1 VLWVG
6 GFLLLLLSAHDPLR
20 AEDAQAL
27 LGQGL
32 AHLEHARY
40 EEAIEVLERAARL
53 DPNLTLARYDLGIC
67 YFAEG
72 RFEAA
77 QHAFQAAQRLNPHH
91 RFTAYYLARLD
102 LLTGNL
108 DAAIRGFRSL
118 AGGEPVADEFY
129 YLGSAYFRKGEL
141 EPAIRSLQKAV
152 DLKPADSRSYFL
164 LARVY
169 QKAGREIEAKRQFVL
184 SEQVRSADQQK
195 ARDVIA
201 CNVALD
207 SQNHDTGLARCREL
221 LDGSDSTKLVSLGM
235 AMAQRQ
241 LYAPAIEP
249 FKKAATLDP
258 DNFEPHYNLGLT
270 YFHLKNYAAAR
281 GPLQTAVGLRPEYFD
296 AVALLASTLF
306 ALGDDENALP
316 HLRHAHRLNPAD
328 EKIKSLL
335 VQELTV
341 TARHFENTG
350 DRPQAAA
357 LLEEARSLQTEAARN

>member
-1 VLWVG
+1 VLLAG
-6 GFLLLLLSAHDPLR
+6 GLVLLLLSACSPLR

-40 EEAIEVLERAARL
+40 DEAIEVLERATRL
-53 DPNLTLARYDLGIC
+53 DPTLTLAHYDLGVC

-77 QHAFQAAQRLNPHH
+77 QHAFEDAQHLNPHH

-102 LLTGNL
+102 LLSGNL

-141 EPAIRSLQKAV
+141 QPAIRSLQEAV
-152 DLKPADSRSYFL
+152 ALKPADSRPYFL

-169 QKAGREIEAKRQFVL
+169 QKAGREAEAKQQFAL
-184 SEQVRSADQQK
+184 SEQVRNADQQK
-195 ARDVIA
+195 ARDMVA

-207 SQNHDTGLARCREL
+207 SQNRDLALARCREL
-221 LDGSDSTKLVSLGM
+221 LDGSDTIKLVSLGM
-235 AMAQRQ
+235 ALAQRQ
-241 LYAPAIEP
+241 LYTDSIEP
-249 FKKAATLDP
+249 FRKAATLDP

-270 YFHLKNYAAAR
+270 YFHLKDYSAAR
-281 GPLQTAVGLRPEYFD
+281 GPLETAVGLRPEYFD

-306 ALGDDENALP
+306 ALGDDESALR
-316 HLRHAHRLNPAD
+316 HLRHAHRLKPAD

-335 VQELTV
+335 LQELAV
-341 TARHFENTG
+341 SARHFEEGG
-350 DRPQAAA
+350 DRHQAAA
-357 LLEEARSLQTEAARN
+357 LLEEARSLQSEAARN